1 MAQPL
6 RFGEIGFASAQSFW
20 PAVTDSWWV
29 LSQTAIPQMLD
40 FTLETPDGFVASI
53 RRRVLRQQ
61 KQLELL
67 RQDVAALRLA
77 EEKRFLKELNRP
89 RTNALGQ
96 YPVLTKAPKIAARS

>member
-1 MAQPL
+1 MSLLMQNQYLAAADTSL
-6 RFGEIGFASAQSFW
+6 LIALSIATGFIL
-20 PAVTDSWWV
+20 V
-29 LSQTAIPQMLD
+29 LI
-40 FTLETPDGFVASI
+40 FVASI

>member
-1 MAQPL
+1 MSLLMQNQYPAAADTSL
-6 RFGEIGFASAQSFW
+6 LIALSIATGFIL
-20 PAVTDSWWV
+20 V
-29 LSQTAIPQMLD
+29 LI
-40 FTLETPDGFVASI
+40 FVASI

-89 RTNALGQ
+89 RTNAPGQ
-96 YPVLTKAPKIAARS
+96 YPVLTKAPKIATRS